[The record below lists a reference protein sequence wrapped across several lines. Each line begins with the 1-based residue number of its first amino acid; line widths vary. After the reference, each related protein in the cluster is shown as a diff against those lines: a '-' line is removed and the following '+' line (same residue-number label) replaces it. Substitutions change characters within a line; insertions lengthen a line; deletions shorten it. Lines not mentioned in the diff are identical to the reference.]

1 MLCDAAVNGN
11 VREHIE
17 FGRRSNVTSKLH
29 DSDQENH
36 ESEAKVYCCDEKNE
50 ISPRLFK
57 RKPAMENRR
66 SRLLSKIG
74 KVVRNVKLE
83 SIPTLLFSAFNS
95 GDMQC
100 LQDIIES
107 ITSESVCLKTRCLDS
122 PIYGRNHVVKFF
134 EAFID
139 GHPDAYIISN
149 DVKFVD
155 ECTMQAAV
163 DFKGTKALPSE
174 KEHYFIRPRL
184 VDNMDLTK
192 LSPQHIE
199 LLRQLENYLIV
210 NRKPIEV
217 EFTGYF
223 TLVFDGILPTCPSTP
238 ASPQVHD
245 YGRYTNNSLD
255 EYSTNSSGSSVEDNV
270 REQPDTNHRRLP
282 KSPLNSTSFSNL
294 SMNSTNNCKC
304 RISEMIFSYHLLSFR
319 EALIIPPT
327 PDSP

>member
-1 MLCDAAVNGN
+1 V
-11 VREHIE
+11 
-17 FGRRSNVTSKLH
+17 K
-29 DSDQENH
+29 
-36 ESEAKVYCCDEKNE
+36 KN
-50 ISPRLFK
+50 
-57 RKPAMENRR
+57 
-66 SRLLSKIG
+66 
-74 KVVRNVKLE
+74 
-83 SIPTLLFSAFNS
+83 
-95 GDMQC
+95 
-100 LQDIIES
+100 II
-107 ITSESVCLKTRCLDS
+107 L
-122 PIYGRNHVVKFF
+122 YG
-134 EAFID
+134 
-139 GHPDAYIISN
+139 PDW
-149 DVKFVD
+149 
-155 ECTMQAAV
+155 
-163 DFKGTKALPSE
+163 
-174 KEHYFIRPRL
+174 
-184 VDNMDLTK
+184 TK